1 MHYCE
6 PGSIAEA
13 VALLAEDD
21 GAKCLGGG
29 ATLIAMLNAGL
40 IEPSRIVSL
49 RRIPELCGIVLK
61 PDGDVLIG
69 AMTTHAAVAAEP
81 KLFDG
86 LALVRDAAAQIAHP
100 PIRNM
105 GTIGGALAHADPS
118 ADYPCALVAAGGE
131 VEAEG
136 PRGRRTWPIEAF
148 FVDYL
153 TSALAPDEVVVGV
166 HVPGAMRGEASAY
179 VRFARV
185 DGDYATVSVGV
196 RLRWEA
202 GACAAI
208 RIAVGSCGPTPI
220 RLEAAERQL
229 VGTGLQPAIIANVAQ
244 AYVAASDP
252 MDDIRGSADYRRMLI
267 PGLLERAVRRAC
279 DRLQPDTAR
288 GERPR
293 GERPRGERP
302 RGDEP

>member
-6 PGSIAEA
+6 PGSISEA
-13 VALLAEDD
+13 VALLTEDD
-21 GAKCLGGG
+21 GAKCLAGG
-29 ATLIAMLNAGL
+29 ATLVAMLNAGL

-49 RRIPELCGIVLK
+49 RRIPDLCDIVFK

-69 AMTTHAAVAAEP
+69 AMTTHATVAAEP
-81 KLFDG
+81 KLRGG
-86 LALVRDAAAQIAHP
+86 LALVREAAAQIAHP

-105 GTIGGALAHADPS
+105 GTIGGSLAHADPN

-131 VEAEG
+131 VEAVG
-136 PRGRRTWPIEAF
+136 PSGRRSWPTEAF

-153 TSALAPDEVVVGV
+153 ASALAPDEVVVGV
-166 HVPGAMRGEASAY
+166 RLPATVRGEASAY

-220 RLEAAERQL
+220 RIEAAERAL
-229 VGTGLQPAIIANVAQ
+229 VGGGLHSDDIASAAQ

-279 DRLQPDTAR
+279 DRLQQETSPED
-288 GERPR
+288 PS
-293 GERPRGERP
+293 
-302 RGDEP
+302 